1 MTAQI
6 PWVVQ
11 PATRTTK
18 RLGNDST
25 GIIEMPVCGGLLT
38 GEDRLIGE
46 LIAEQGDLQK
56 AEAELC
62 DLIATS
68 EGITLMEARQII
80 LNYANNAEQDP
91 AAAAIADKHAAAI
104 ATYQALTRSYGY
116 LLMDATV
123 TALMVGRLGMKG
135 WTIED
140 TRNSDQMTRGL
151 YLAIWEFA
159 QEEAA
164 AERGEKSEVT
174 EESLGK
180 PSAAPPARKRTGKSS
195 SGS

>member
-6 PWVVQ
+6 PFVVK
-11 PATRTTK
+11 PATHTTK
-18 RLGNDST
+18 RLGNEST
-25 GIIEMPVCGGLLT
+25 GIIEMPVRGGLLT

-46 LIAEQGDLQK
+46 MIAEQGDLQK

-80 LNYANNAEQDP
+80 LNHTNKVEQEP
-91 AAAAIADKHAAAI
+91 AATAVAEKHAAEI
-104 ATYQALTRSYGY
+104 ATYQALTRGYGY

-123 TALMVGRLGMKG
+123 TALMVGRLGIKD
-135 WTIED
+135 WTIEN
-140 TRNSDQMTRGL
+140 TRSEMSRGL

-164 AERGEKSEVT
+164 AERGEKAEVT
-174 EESLGK
+174 EETLGK

>member
-1 MTAQI
+1 MTAKI
-6 PWVVQ
+6 PFVVK
-11 PATRTTK
+11 PSTHSTK
-18 RLGNDST
+18 RLGNEST
-25 GIIEMPVCGGLLT
+25 GIIEMPVRGGLLT

-46 LIAEQGDLQK
+46 LIAEKGDLQK

-62 DLIATS
+62 DLIATG
-68 EGITLMEARQII
+68 EGITLLEARQII
-80 LNYANNAEQDP
+80 LNHANNVEQEP
-91 AAAAIADKHAAAI
+91 EAAAIAEKHEAEI
-104 ATYQALTRSYGY
+104 ATYQALTRSSGY

-123 TALMVGRLGMKG
+123 TALMVGRLGMTG
-135 WTIED
+135 WTLDD

-164 AERGEKSEVT
+164 AERGERADVS

-180 PSAAPPARKRTGKSS
+180 PSAATPARKRTGKSS